1 MHSVDPMEIMLSD
14 VFDKVFYNKEQ
25 EQSRKVCEECDG
37 WGAIEVD
44 APRPHGF
51 NRDVGYMDVDKI
63 ECPECEGTG
72 ELESEQCNC
81 TEAEEPH
88 DHCVGCDCIL
98 RWDESENY
106 CQWCEERMEKE
117 AKNVS

>member
-1 MHSVDPMEIMLSD
+1 MSE
-14 VFDKVFYNKEQ
+14 FCK
-25 EQSRKVCEECDG
+25 ECDG
-37 WGAIEVD
+37 WGTIEVEV
-44 APRPHGF
+44 PRPHNV
-51 NRDVGYMDVDKI
+51 NRDVGFIDVDKI

-72 ELESEQCNC
+72 ELESAQCNC
-81 TEAEEPH
+81 TETEEPH

-117 AKNVS
+117 KKDVS

>member
-1 MHSVDPMEIMLSD
+1 MGSTTASSTGRVLPKEGHMMHSVDPMEIMLSD

-25 EQSRKVCEECDG
+25 EPSRKVCEDCDG

-51 NRDVGYMDVDKI
+51 DRDVGYMDVDKI

-72 ELESEQCNC
+72 ELEIE
-81 TEAEEPH
+81 
-88 DHCVGCDCIL
+88 D
-98 RWDESENY
+98 
-106 CQWCEERMEKE
+106 
-117 AKNVS
+117 VS